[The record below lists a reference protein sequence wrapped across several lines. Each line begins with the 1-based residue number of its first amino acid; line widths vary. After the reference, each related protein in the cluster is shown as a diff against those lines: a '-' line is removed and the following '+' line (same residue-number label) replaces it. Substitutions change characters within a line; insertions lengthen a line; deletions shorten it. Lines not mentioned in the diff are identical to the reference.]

1 MQQEHDMNAPQ
12 DEVTASY
19 HRCRAD
25 DSFFDTFYDD
35 FLAKSPEI
43 AEKFRQTDFAH
54 QKLMLR
60 ESLLE
65 MLCFEQGMDGA
76 RAEIKLLGRR
86 HKDLR
91 ITSAMYGMWMDSLC
105 EAVAQH
111 DPQYTPEL
119 AQKWRD
125 AMRPGIDLMISES
138 DPNVE
143 GS

>member
-1 MQQEHDMNAPQ
+1 MNAPL

-19 HRCRAD
+19 HRCRTD

-35 FLAKSPEI
+35 FLAKSPVI
-43 AEKFRQTDFAH
+43 AEKFRHTDFVH

-76 RAEIKLLGRR
+76 REDIKLLGRR

-91 ITSAMYGMWMDSLC
+91 ITPEMFAMWLDSLC
-105 EAVAQH
+105 EAIEKH
-111 DPQYTPEL
+111 DPNYTPQL
-119 AQKWRD
+119 AQKWRE
-125 AMRPGIDLMISES
+125 ALRPGIELMISES
-138 DPNVE
+138 DPNAE
-143 GS
+143 G